1 MRGRT
6 LALVHWALRPDRDE
20 DAPPT
25 THRYK
30 CLALEEDDSE
40 CAAEGEPTATPE
52 EAQAW
57 PFAHMRGN
65 PGHTSYAEIIERPW
79 VMWRGGRA

>member
-1 MRGRT
+1 M
-6 LALVHWALRPDRDE
+6 
-20 DAPPT
+20 
-25 THRYK
+25 
-30 CLALEEDDSE
+30 ALEEDDSE